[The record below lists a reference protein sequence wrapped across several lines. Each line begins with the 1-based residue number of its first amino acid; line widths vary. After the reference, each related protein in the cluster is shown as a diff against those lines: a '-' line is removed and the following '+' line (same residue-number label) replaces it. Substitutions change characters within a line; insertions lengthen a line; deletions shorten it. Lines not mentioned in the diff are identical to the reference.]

1 MRLDMGQ
8 WIRRTAPVRTD
19 DLDLDAF
26 VERPLSADDLR
37 CLRYMHDVE
46 YHTVCYL
53 RDLLLTPAHAD
64 PELTAFLTMWN
75 FEEFWHGEAIA
86 SVLRAHGEE
95 AGAARVR
102 TLRNVRRVR
111 ETVQPLIHWTVTRV
125 AGEALVAT
133 HMTWGA
139 INEWSAQAAYGRLA
153 ARAGHPELS
162 KLLGRIMR
170 QEGRHIDVYAA
181 RAAEIL
187 AGSRRAQR
195 FTRYALRTRW
205 APVGT
210 GVVPDSEVRHVVAY
224 LFGDRDGLDALARI
238 DRHVDRLPGLGGL
251 RLTTSAAERHLLAA
265 A

>member
-1 MRLDMGQ
+1 MRLDMEE
-8 WIRRTAPVRTD
+8 WIRRAAPVRTD

-26 VERPLSADDLR
+26 IERPLTPESLR

-46 YHTVCYL
+46 YHTVCYM

-64 PELTAFLTMWN
+64 PELTAFLTIWN

-86 SVLRAHGEE
+86 AVLKAHGEE
-95 AGAARVR
+95 AGQPRVR
-102 TLRNVRRVR
+102 ELRHVRRVR
-111 ETVQPLIHWTVTRV
+111 EMLQPLFHWTVTRF
-125 AGEALVAT
+125 AGDEMVAT

-139 INEWSAQAAYGRLA
+139 INEWTAQAAYGRLA
-153 ARAGHPELS
+153 ALADHPELT
-162 KLLGRIMR
+162 KLLRRIMR

-210 GVVPDSEVRHVVAY
+210 GVAPDSEVRHMVTH
-224 LFGDRDGLDALARI
+224 LFGGPDGRDALARI
-238 DRHVDRLPGLGGL
+238 DRHIDRMPGLAGL
-251 RLTTSAAERHLLAA
+251 CLTTAAADRHLAA
-265 A
+265 